1 MWAKLEETLAKFQE
15 VERQLADPSVA
26 ADSSRFTRVA
36 KEHGALAKIA
46 KPYLEYKR
54 LQGETAT
61 MEAALAAEADPEMQA
76 YIREELESLKQR
88 SAALYQRLE
97 DMLLVDPA
105 EDYDSVIMEIRAGT
119 GGEEAALFANDLYNM
134 YRKYAEDQGWK
145 VEVLDFHPTDL
156 GGMKEISLS
165 ITGDGVYRHLRY
177 ESGGHRV
184 QRVPKTETQGRI
196 HTSAATVAVLP
207 EPSEIQIEIRPEDV
221 RVDTFCSGGPG
232 GQHQN
237 KTQSGVRLTHLPTGT
252 VAESRSERSQHKN
265 KEICWRMLRTRIYE
279 AVQAKE
285 HAKRAAERRSLIG
298 SGDRSERIRTYN
310 FPQNRVTDHRINLTL
325 HRLDAIMAGDLSEL
339 IRGLLDYDKAQQLR
353 ALSGKEAEESV
364 KSISKDEKLSV
375 A

>member
-1 MWAKLEETLAKFQE
+1 MWAKLDETLAKFEE
-15 VERQLADPSVA
+15 VERQLADPA
-26 ADSSRFTRVA
+26 LAGDSARYTRVA

-54 LQGETAT
+54 LQAEIAP
-61 MEAALAAEADPEMQA
+61 MEAALAAETDPEMQA
-76 YIREELESLKQR
+76 YMQEELQGLKQR
-88 SAALYQRLE
+88 AAALYQRLE

-119 GGEEAALFANDLYNM
+119 GGEEAALFAGDLFNM
-134 YRKYAEDQGWK
+134 YRKFAEDQGWK
-145 VEVLDFHPTDL
+145 VEVLDFSPTDL
-156 GGMKEISLS
+156 GGMKEVSLS
-165 ITGDGVYRHLRY
+165 ISGDGVYRHLRY

-207 EPSEIQIEIRPEDV
+207 EPSEIQVEIKPEDV
-221 RVDTFCSGGPG
+221 RIDTFCSGGPG

-265 KEICWRMLRTRIYE
+265 KDICWRMLRTRIYE
-279 AVQAKE
+279 ALQAQE
-285 HAKRAAERRSLIG
+285 HAKRAAERKNQIG

-325 HRLDAIMAGDLSEL
+325 HRLDSIIAGDLTEL
-339 IRGLLDYDKAQQLR
+339 IRALMDYDKQQQLK
-353 ALSGKEAEESV
+353 ALGM
-364 KSISKDEKLSV
+364 KDEKLSV